1 MAWSCSSRKGND
13 RRYSAAAVR
22 LIAPADGIV
31 RASLVTDED
40 VVRLRKLVRDDM
52 VTLRF
57 SLTEQTKMVTA
68 ASELARNVLRYG
80 GGGHAELEQLMRAG
94 RSGVRVRFIDQ
105 GPGIADLELALTDG
119 WTSGG
124 GMGLGLSGAR
134 RLSDVFEIESQP
146 GMGTTVTITKW
157 KPF

>member
-1 MAWSCSSRKGND
+1 MSPPG
-13 RRYSAAAVR
+13 
-22 LIAPADGIV
+22 DGIV
-31 RASLVTDED
+31 RAALVTDED

-52 VTLRF
+52 LALKF
-57 SLTEQTKMVTA
+57 SLTDQTKMVTA

-80 GGGHAELEQLMRAG
+80 GGGHAEIERLTQGQIA
-94 RSGVRVRFIDQ
+94 GVRVKFIDE
-105 GPGIADLELALTDG
+105 GPGIDDLELALTDG

-134 RLSDVFEIESQP
+134 RLADEFDIDTVP
-146 GMGTTVTITKW
+146 GNGTTVTITKW

>member
-1 MAWSCSSRKGND
+1 V
-13 RRYSAAAVR
+13 SAAG
-22 LIAPADGIV
+22 DGIV
-31 RASLVTDED
+31 RAPLVTDED
-40 VVRLRKLVRDDM
+40 VVRLRKLVREDM

-80 GGGHAELEQLMRAG
+80 GGGYAELEQLSQNG
-94 RSGVRVRFIDQ
+94 KGGVRATFIDE
-105 GPGIADLELALTDG
+105 GPGIADLDLALTDG
-119 WTSGG
+119 YTSGG

-134 RLSDVFEIESQP
+134 RLADEFDIVSEP
-146 GMGTTVTITKW
+146 GKGTTVTITKW